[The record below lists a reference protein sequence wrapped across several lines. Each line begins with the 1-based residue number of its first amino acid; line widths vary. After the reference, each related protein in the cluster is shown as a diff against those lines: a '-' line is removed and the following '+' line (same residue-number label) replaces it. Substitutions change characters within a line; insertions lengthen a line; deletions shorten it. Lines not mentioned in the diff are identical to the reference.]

1 MDPIHVKFYY
11 KEDPLSIHYTSI
23 TSNKFLWTWHTTL
36 KDFEVIHG
44 LSRLI
49 RLIPDKLITAEE
61 ISRTSHNSDDI
72 QSSFL
77 IDLVIDLL
85 KYYMECHEDTHKE
98 PHPERDHCTTVH
110 TFMTENSTLYEE
122 NENFSQSELQ
132 HTDITITMQTLL
144 VCLSSLSQTLV
155 NKNHDLY
162 KQQYTALSKLLDLLQ
177 TYLTIYL
184 DFIHPSWIAL
194 QRFGINLELLNTA
207 ASRVQQKLHQQQK
220 HIDIF
225 EALIYK
231 YTLEP

>member
-1 MDPIHVKFYY
+1 MDPIHVKFHY

-23 TSNKFLWTWHTTL
+23 TSDKLLWTWHTTL

-61 ISRTSHNSDDI
+61 ISRTSHHSDDI
-72 QSSFL
+72 QSNFL
-77 IDLVIDLL
+77 INLVIDLL
-85 KYYMECHEDTHKE
+85 KYYMECHEDNHKE
-98 PHPERDHCTTVH
+98 PHPGKDHCTTVH

-122 NENFSQSELQ
+122 SENVSELQ

-155 NKNHDLY
+155 NRDYDLY